1 MKFVLLGLLG
11 LLVLYSRFINLNW
24 DSGWGFHP
32 DENNLWG
39 ASRRVELFTKLD
51 PEFYAYGG
59 FPIYLY
65 SLLVSKVEARA
76 VSAVAQVLIVI
87 LLFIT
92 GRRIAGFKGG
102 FFAAV
107 LGSFS
112 AGLTQAGHFLTAES
126 LLGLFGLVIL
136 FCLLKYFAG
145 DKEKNIWLALA
156 AIVLGLGVG
165 TKVSFAVFALPLF
178 GRALIFSSRK

>member
-1 MKFVLLGLLG
+1 MAKNTLLIFLLI
-11 LLVLYSRFINLNW
+11 VTLYSRFVNLNW

-65 SLLVSKVEARA
+65 SLLVNKVEARA

-92 GRRIAGFKGG
+92 GRRIAK
-102 FFAAV
+102 
-107 LGSFS
+107 
-112 AGLTQAGHFLTAES
+112 
-126 LLGLFGLVIL
+126 
-136 FCLLKYFAG
+136 
-145 DKEKNIWLALA
+145 
-156 AIVLGLGVG
+156 
-165 TKVSFAVFALPLF
+165 
-178 GRALIFSSRK
+178 